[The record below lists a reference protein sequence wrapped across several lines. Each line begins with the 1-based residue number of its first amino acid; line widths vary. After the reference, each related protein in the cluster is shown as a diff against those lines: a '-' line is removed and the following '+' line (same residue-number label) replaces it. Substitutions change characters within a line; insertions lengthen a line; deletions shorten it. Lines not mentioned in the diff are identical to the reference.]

1 MNKNHD
7 KIKSGGSQ
15 AEADFLIQEQWY
27 RGGYQP
33 SKRTQEEV
41 QAGTIHDSEE
51 GVNVPEVFR
60 ENRERFS
67 SKPEDINAYRRQIKY
82 RCGYIGTKELEIV
95 LSDWLDM
102 NAPNMTYAE
111 LEQFDKEVLDIENPQ
126 LQRYLMNG
134 EPIEKKHD
142 NHYMNALV
150 DYVEIRK
157 VDYASNVPNHR
168 LIFH

>member
-1 MNKNHD
+1 
-7 KIKSGGSQ
+7 
-15 AEADFLIQEQWY
+15 
-27 RGGYQP
+27 
-33 SKRTQEEV
+33 
-41 QAGTIHDSEE
+41 
-51 GVNVPEVFR
+51 
-60 ENRERFS
+60 
-67 SKPEDINAYRRQIKY
+67 
-82 RCGYIGTKELEIV
+82 
-95 LSDWLDM
+95 
-102 NAPNMTYAE
+102 MTYEE

-157 VDYASNVPNHR
+157 VDYASNVPSHR

>member
-1 MNKNHD
+1 MIGLRFFTGSKTYYFVTERSIGFRNLAKIEFLQGYGTQKVPQLESNSNKATKMNKNHD
-7 KIKSGGSQ
+7 KLKSSGSQ

-33 SKRTQEEV
+33 SKRTKEEV

-102 NAPNMTYAE
+102 NA
-111 LEQFDKEVLDIENPQ
+111 
-126 LQRYLMNG
+126 
-134 EPIEKKHD
+134 
-142 NHYMNALV
+142 
-150 DYVEIRK
+150 
-157 VDYASNVPNHR
+157 
-168 LIFH
+168 